1 MKNWTWAIGATLV
14 TVAVRITLTPPPHTI
29 NMVQKL
35 ALKLEITGPVVV
47 LVAAAAYDRGAS
59 RCAEIDEERSTA
71 LGSARV

>member
-1 MKNWTWAIGATLV
+1 MA
-14 TVAVRITLTPPPHTI
+14 
-29 NMVQKL
+29 QKL